1 MQNPGQ
7 KNILK
12 IKPSSF
18 IALDPPRE
26 RVPGWHRSSFP
37 WDSKKFMPSRVDGKN
52 GSMQN
57 TLLKRSNLLSDPPPR
72 GMRGGDSMY
81 IRPNRNLGN
90 F

>member
-26 RVPGWHRSSFP
+26 QVPGWHRSSFP

-57 TLLKRSNLLSDPPPR
+57 TLSKRSNLLSGSPSR
-72 GMRGGDSMY
+72 GMGGVDSM
-81 IRPNRNLGN
+81 
-90 F
+90 